1 MKVSTLAAA
10 GVAAVLA
17 TFAFAGSAGADDF
30 DDCTPEPKEK
40 WKPQAEAE
48 AAAKAAGYTV
58 TRSKVEGSCYE
69 LHVKDKDGKNFE
81 LFYNPVDL
89 TLVQTHDH

>member
-1 MKVSTLAAA
+1 MKISRFAAA
-10 GVAAVLA
+10 GMAALLGA
-17 TFAFAGSAGADDF
+17 AAFAGSAGAHGF
-30 DDCTPEPKEK
+30 DTCTQEPKDK

-48 AAAKAAGYTV
+48 AAATAAGYTV